1 MGGLI
6 PPDATLINGHPG
18 LPRAYLDH
26 AATTPMLPEAVE
38 AMLPFLSRTFG
49 NPSGVHAESR
59 TARTAIDDARQ
70 QVADLIGADLGE
82 VVFTGSGTEA
92 DNLAVAGSLG
102 ARAAGGRPTG
112 PVVCLAMEHHAV
124 LNACRA
130 AALRSGTELREVP
143 TGSDGLVDLDALD
156 DALTTDVALVS
167 VMAVN
172 NEVGTVQPIEA
183 VARLVR
189 RRSPNAILHTD
200 AVQAAPW
207 LDLAPLVALAD
218 LVVLSAHKF
227 GGPKGV
233 GVLVVGDGLPI
244 EAVTRGG
251 GQERERR
258 SGTHNVAGIVATAAA
273 LQVTVDR
280 RTETNAGVAALRGR
294 LVDGLLATV
303 PGSSETGDRRSKVAG
318 NAHLT
323 VDGVDSEELVILL
336 DEAGVAASAGAACS
350 SGALE
355 PSHVLAAMGYDRRRA
370 RSGLRL
376 SLGATTTE
384 EEIDLA
390 LAVVPE
396 LVAGLRN

>member
-1 MGGLI
+1 
-6 PPDATLINGHPG
+6 
-18 LPRAYLDH
+18 
-26 AATTPMLPEAVE
+26 
-38 AMLPFLSRTFG
+38 
-49 NPSGVHAESR
+49 
-59 TARTAIDDARQ
+59 
-70 QVADLIGADLGE
+70 
-82 VVFTGSGTEA
+82 
-92 DNLAVAGSLG
+92 
-102 ARAAGGRPTG
+102 
-112 PVVCLAMEHHAV
+112 
-124 LNACRA
+124 
-130 AALRSGTELREVP
+130 
-143 TGSDGLVDLDALD
+143 
-156 DALTTDVALVS
+156 

-258 SGTHNVAGIVATAAA
+258 SGTHNVAGIVAAAAA

-280 RTETNAGVAALRGR
+280 RTETNARVAALRDR

-303 PGSSETGDRRSKVAG
+303 PGSTETGDRRCKVAG

-323 VDGVDSEELVILL
+323 VEGVDSEELVILL